1 MTQHELNGTVT
12 GLAATRT
19 LESTIDGLDRLI
31 VSFKDAKVKKV
42 LVWTASFIADFTI
55 RWHFWNGQEGISQQ
69 CLCIRTSDA
78 LK

>member
-1 MTQHELNGTVT
+1 MTQHELNGTIT

-42 LVWTASFIADFTI
+42 IVWRASFV
-55 RWHFWNGQEGISQQ
+55 
-69 CLCIRTSDA
+69 C
-78 LK
+78 